1 MNISIVVPVYNSSSI
16 IENLTNDILSTT
28 KEISDV
34 NKIQLILVN
43 DCSTDESWKKISKL
57 SFEYKDMVIG
67 INLMRNYGQH
77 NAIMAGLKLADGD
90 YTILID
96 DDYQHPPKEI
106 QKFYLK

>member
-16 IENLTNDILSTT
+16 IEDLTKDILSTI

-57 SFEYKDMVIG
+57 SDEYKETVLG
-67 INLMRNYGQH
+67 INLMKNYGQH
-77 NAIMAGLKLADGD
+77 NAIMAGLKLANGV
-90 YTILID
+90 
-96 DDYQHPPKEI
+96 
-106 QKFYLK
+106 

>member
-1 MNISIVVPVYNSSSI
+1 MQKLEIIYTKNKINMNISIVVPVYNSSSI

-57 SFEYKDMVIG
+57 SSEYKEMVIG
-67 INLMRNYGQH
+67 INLMKTMVN
-77 NAIMAGLKLADGD
+77 IM
-90 YTILID
+90 
-96 DDYQHPPKEI
+96 Q
-106 QKFYLK
+106 

>member
-43 DCSTDESWKKISKL
+43 DCSTDESWKK
-57 SFEYKDMVIG
+57 
-67 INLMRNYGQH
+67 
-77 NAIMAGLKLADGD
+77 
-90 YTILID
+90 
-96 DDYQHPPKEI
+96 
-106 QKFYLK
+106 YLNCRLNIKR

>member
-16 IENLTNDILSTT
+16 IDNLTKDILSVI
-28 KEISDV
+28 KKISDV

-57 SFEYKDMVIG
+57 SSEYKEIVIG
-67 INLMRNYGQH
+67 VNLMRNYGQH
-77 NAIMAGLKLADGD
+77 TAIMAGLRLADGD
-90 YTILID
+90 YIILID

-106 QKFYLK
+106 PKFSLK